1 MTSASAPVPFRPT
14 LAPRLSIDPL
24 DHPVQNKAYP
34 GVHQQPEINLEWL
47 MPSRARQ
54 MRHQNEKVKQIAKE
68 DGYELL
74 EEFTKHAIVV
84 HRKTVASS

>member
-1 MTSASAPVPFRPT
+1 MTSGSPPAPLRPT
-14 LAPRLSIDPL
+14 IATPLSIDPL

-34 GVHQQPEINLEWL
+34 GIYQQPEINLEWL

-54 MRHQNEKVKQIAKE
+54 MRHQNEKVEHVAND
-68 DGYELL
+68 DGHELL